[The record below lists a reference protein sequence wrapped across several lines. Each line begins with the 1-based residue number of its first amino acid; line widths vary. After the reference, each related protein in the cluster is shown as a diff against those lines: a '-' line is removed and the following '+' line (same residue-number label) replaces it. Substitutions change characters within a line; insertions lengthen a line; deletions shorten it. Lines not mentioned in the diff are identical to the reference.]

1 MKGITRKGKDMKRKR
16 FVKYTVG
23 LACLT
28 GVMLFTGCS
37 TTKNEADTSLV
48 GNDIVEP
55 STVEQTNY
63 EGTKIDLLDD
73 GILVD
78 GSAVSTDSSEA
89 VYAGADIIYY
99 EENQGETYGEG
110 NESEEHSAQEAA
122 QNTVVTITRPGTYV
136 VSGTLS
142 VGQIAIDLGED
153 AEDDENAV
161 VNLVLDNANITCD
174 IAPAI
179 LVYNVYECGS
189 DDVESAS
196 KDVNTEKAG
205 FNLIIADGSDNTI
218 TGSHVA
224 KIFKEGTTAE
234 EIAND
239 TAKKAHK
246 YDAAIESKQSF
257 NINGGVAG
265 DGKLTVFADNE
276 GIESR
281 LHMTIN
287 GGNLIVNAN
296 DDSLNAGE
304 DGVSV
309 ITINGGVITCD
320 SGYGDGD
327 EGDGIDSNGWI
338 VVNDGYLIACAN
350 AKSQDSG
357 VDSDN
362 GIYINGGTVLASG
375 HMYDEVAEDSLQKF
389 MVMTFDEDIKENEI
403 VLITDTEE
411 NAVSAFSAVNDY
423 NIVVY
428 SCPELTDDDYNL
440 YKVSAVTGEL
450 NGSIY
455 TNITDYKDAVP
466 LQYASGGMRGFGSG
480 KMPGADGERPEMP
493 EGERPELPTI
503 N

>member
-1 MKGITRKGKDMKRKR
+1 MNQKKLNICLAMCMGIA
-16 FVKYTVG
+16 
-23 LACLT
+23 LL
-28 GVMLFTGCS
+28 TGCS
-37 TTKNEADTSLV
+37 TTAANATDTSLV
-48 GNDIVEP
+48 GNDIVE
-55 STVEQTNY
+55 SGEVEQDNY
-63 EGTKIDLLDD
+63 EGTEIVLSND

-89 VYAGADIIYY
+89 VYIGADIIYY

-110 NESEEHSAQEAA
+110 DESEEHSALEAA
-122 QNTVVTITRPGTYV
+122 QNTVVTITRPGTYT

-142 VGQIAIDLGED
+142 AGQIAIDLGED
-153 AEDDENAV
+153 AEEDENAV
-161 VNLVLDNANITCD
+161 VNFVLDNANITCD
-174 IAPAI
+174 VAPAI
-179 LVYNVYECGS
+179 LVNNVYECGS
-189 DDVESAS
+189 DDVDTATKE
-196 KDVNTEKAG
+196 VNTENAG

-239 TAKKAHK
+239 TAKKAYK
-246 YDAAIESKQSF
+246 YDAAIESQQSF
-257 NINGGVAG
+257 NINSGVAG

-309 ITINGGVITCD
+309 ITINGGILTCD

-350 AKSQDSG
+350 ARSQDSG

-375 HMYDEVAEDSLQKF
+375 HMYDEVSEDSSQKF
-389 MVMTFDEDIKENEI
+389 MVMSFDEDIKENEI
-403 VLITDTEE
+403 VLILDKEE

-423 NIVVY
+423 NIMVY
-428 SCPELTDDDYNL
+428 SCPKLTDEEYKL
-440 YKVSAVTGEL
+440 YKVSSVTGDL

-455 TNITDYKDAVP
+455 TNITDYKDEVE
-466 LQYASGGMRGFGSG
+466 LQYSSDAMRGFGG
-480 KMPGADGERPEMP
+480 GMKPGADDERPEIPKGEKPNDMP
-493 EGERPELPTI
+493 KA
-503 N
+503 NN